1 MTVTIGFF
9 DNEESALDAAKR
21 LKEGS
26 TRSNGVRLLVQNAD
40 SAPILAAQ
48 SDIPVEEVY
57 AIRDERGY
65 TAGDVIPLGVAPFTA
80 TGGYPGTNAATGNG
94 SPGVVVGGFGS
105 EEGPDTEGALQDIG
119 IPDKHSQSCSEA
131 INNGQY
137 LLVADGDLGMET
149 EDWLRQAGAWK
160 TLQ

>member
-9 DNEESALDAAKR
+9 DNEEGALDAAKK

-26 TRSNGVRLLVQNAD
+26 TKANGVRLLVQNAD
-40 SAPILAAQ
+40 SAPILTAQ
-48 SDIPVEEVY
+48 TDIPVEEVY

-65 TAGDVIPLGVAPFTA
+65 GGIDIVPLGAAAFTP
-80 TGGYPGTNAATGNG
+80 TGGYNGANGATGNG
-94 SPGVVVGGFGS
+94 TPGVVVGGLGS
-105 EEGPDTEGALQDIG
+105 EEGPGTKEVLQDIG
-119 IPDKHSQSCSEA
+119 IPDHHADSCKDA

-137 LLVADGDLGMET
+137 LLVADGDLGIET
-149 EDWLRQAGAWK
+149 EDWLRQAGAWQ